1 MKKVLL
7 IILCLCSFPILHAQY
22 VPDEL
27 GKQFVKRT
35 IVMPNDYEG
44 KVVCTLIKH
53 TGLNLSDKAVL
64 YIHGYNDYFF
74 QSEMADRFAKA
85 GYRFYAVDLRKCG
98 RSILPNQFA
107 TNAKDM
113 SEYFADIDTARAI
126 IEHEGAS
133 KMILIGHS
141 MGGLITSLYA
151 DAKGNN
157 LKFDAMILNAPF
169 FDFNENGW
177 NEKVAIPA
185 VSFLAHFLPNMT
197 VTGSTST
204 AYGESLHRKYNGE
217 WNYDFSKKALSS
229 GAKHWCWIAAIHRG
243 QEKVRNGLNI
253 DCPILSLSSAKS
265 VYGTTWNAG
274 FQHADAVLDVKDIQQ
289 LSNYLGQKTTI
300 AIIPGAMHDVI
311 LSPKNV
317 RDAAYRK
324 MFRWLSNQGL

>member
-1 MKKVLL
+1 MKQFLL

-74 QSEMADRFAKA
+74 QSEMADRFTKA

-169 FDFNENGW
+169 FDFNENAW

-185 VSFLAHFLPNMT
+185 VSFLARFLPNMT

-217 WNYDFSKKALSS
+217 WNYDLSKKALSS

-243 QEKVRNGLNI
+243 QEKVRSGLNI

-265 VYGTTWNAG
+265 VHGTTWNTE

-289 LSNYLGQKTTI
+289 LSNNLGQKTTI